1 MNTLTKQIEGTFHL
15 LILWLNQHADTFI
28 NGNSLERAL
37 LICKSDQMVRISIFI
52 PFKFQTSFILYSAII
67 NKY

>member
-1 MNTLTKQIEGTFHL
+1 MTILTKQIEGTFQL

-37 LICKSDQMVRISIFI
+37 LICKSDQMVRI
-52 PFKFQTSFILYSAII
+52 
-67 NKY
+67 